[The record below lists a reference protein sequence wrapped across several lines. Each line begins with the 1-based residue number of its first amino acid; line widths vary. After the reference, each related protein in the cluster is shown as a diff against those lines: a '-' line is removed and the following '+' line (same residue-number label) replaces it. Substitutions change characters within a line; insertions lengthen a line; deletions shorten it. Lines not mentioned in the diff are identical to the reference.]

1 MSYYRESR
9 NGEKVLT
16 VTRFRERSMKKHAL
30 IAAAVALAITSAP
43 AAITPVAA
51 ADTVKIGFMN
61 GFPGG
66 RGIFGRYQWEGFQLA
81 LDHLGNKMAGMNV
94 EVFKADTQH
103 KPDVGRTIMNKF
115 LKKDKVHFVTGIT
128 WSNVLAAVWKQAF
141 KAKTFLISSNA
152 GWSGMA
158 GKHCNPWYFQGS
170 WNNDMQPEAM
180 GMLMKNEGIKD
191 VFLISA
197 NYQAGKDMLN
207 GMMRRYK
214 SPAKGKILYK
224 LGNQEWSAELSQI
237 RAAKP
242 GAIYGFLPGGMG
254 VSFGKQYR
262 AAGLDKVVKLYTVF
276 TVDNG
281 TLKGHGS
288 NAIGTYHTSFWNNT
302 SKDPVNVRFVK
313 DYTKKY
319 GHLPS
324 GFSVQGYDAALLI
337 DLGVRGSKGNLKD
350 QDAIRNA
357 IRTADIKSPRGK
369 FKFNRNHSPIQN
381 YYKREVIAD
390 ANGNPKIITTGMV
403 MEMAGDSHVGKCKR
417 IKAWN

>member
-1 MSYYRESR
+1 
-9 NGEKVLT
+9 
-16 VTRFRERSMKKHAL
+16 MKKQLL
-30 IAAAVALAITSAP
+30 ILGAAAAIFTAGPGVIS
-43 AAITPVAA
+43 PVVSE
-51 ADTVKIGFMN
+51 TVKIGFMN

-81 LDHLGNKMAGMNV
+81 LDHLGNKMGGMNV
-94 EVFKADTQH
+94 EVMKADTQH

-115 LKKDKVHFVTGIT
+115 IKKDKVHFVTGIT

-158 GKHCNPWYFQGS
+158 GKNCNPYYFQGS

-180 GMLMKNEGIKD
+180 GMLMKKEGIKD

-207 GMMRRYK
+207 GMMRRYG

-254 VSFGKQYR
+254 VSFGKQYK
-262 AAGLDKVVKLYTVF
+262 AAGLDKVAKLYTVF

-281 TLKGHGS
+281 TLKGHGK

-302 SKDPVNVRFVK
+302 SKDPVNLRFVT

-350 QDAIRNA
+350 HDAIRNS

-390 ANGNPKIITTGMV
+390 AKGNPKIVTRGVV